1 MVENKYS
8 SKSLELP
15 FSFINVR
22 KIFAATGAE
31 TWKQCNFSSVTT
43 AVLRFYLQMIWRI
56 VLLSLIP
63 HFNGTIFFAFLAH
76 CVKLLVLILL
86 LGSKQ
91 HAFNMTFNIYAFWF
105 TDTQNV
111 HPKERRCANVYHTKC
126 LRDQSKIYC
135 LRRKPKTTAHLKIH
149 RHIIIFAF
157 L

>member
-1 MVENKYS
+1 M
-8 SKSLELP
+8 LP
-15 FSFINVR
+15 LLQKHGN
-22 KIFAATGAE
+22 
-31 TWKQCNFSSVTT
+31 SVI
-43 AVLRFYLQMIWRI
+43 L
-56 VLLSLIP
+56 LLSPRHYCSSTFRWFDGLCFCPSSHI
-63 HFNGTIFFAFLAH
+63 FMGLIFFAFLAH

-135 LRRKPKTTAHLKIH
+135 LCRKPKTTAHLKIH